1 MSHTPRTWALAALVT
16 LLATASA
23 PAQPVRVKEPA
34 RADKVDV
41 QIRYRIRANRDERIR
56 QYRVLEKHLAG
67 LGFDNARKN
76 DPDFDLDIL
85 DPNGERFTGT
95 VLGAKVLDILNE
107 PRVQNVL
114 FAPSGFAY
122 PDAPDKPVA
131 VKIGLRTGLAPA
143 SQQAL
148 HRQTVAHL
156 SKLGYADALGYETN
170 GYTLLR
176 GYVPLKTI
184 DLLVKDVRTEPGG
197 WFLAQTPIEEL
208 PAPLR
213 DRNPLR
219 WVEVLPITEFP
230 VPFAPAPVLPAQLRY
245 SSDLRAKLLEP
256 EAADKPL
263 RVEVVFSG
271 PVTAD
276 AIRTQLSRYAG
287 TSLDGVVGNVVNVRF
302 PKGSY
307 VERAAGEP
315 SVLCVRLPRNAHE
328 TAARVAA
335 KGTPLA
341 DAVTAAK
348 LDALHT
354 LGYTGTGV
362 KVLLIGSDFAGY
374 EKLPKRATLLDLTT
388 ELQPDLLPAPS
399 DPLRAGTGTAAAR
412 ALLAS
417 APDVELV
424 LVRIDPGCFFHL
436 PTLLKLARGE
446 IEFTD
451 ALLARLG
458 EIADRSQAFD
468 RARRDA
474 IAAYRV
480 AFADLSDNQVAIELR
495 KKAKAELDAILKA
508 EEDIAKLVKRFN
520 DYKKALVEAPRGA
533 HLIVNTLEWETGYP
547 LDAINDFASTV
558 EKLAANPPV
567 ALTRP
572 NSKPRTPLV
581 WVQAASATGA
591 SAWSGPFRDHSGDG
605 LLDFVPHG
613 TTLPAGAW
621 SPKLNFLGAR
631 GSDGG
636 AVETLA
642 KDAKVRF
649 TVQWREPTDPNFPES
664 DIPVYPL
671 TLRVLRQMDPAG
683 DKRSSDE
690 MEEVARSASTPTVI
704 YRTNSFLVF
713 EQALEFVVPVDG
725 RYAVALESPATAE
738 PLIPALKRSVEINP
752 RIVIETLGAPASA
765 PQVVFRTFT
774 TTGAGVGTPGDAA
787 GAITVGAP
795 AAGAQTGGGPGLAL
809 RAKPNVLGPAALE
822 AGGETFTG
830 PGVATGFAGGAA
842 AVLLQAH
849 ASGPNVFRSAG
860 IADGKPLVL
869 SDAWLK
875 FVAPAKR

>member
-1 MSHTPRTWALAALVT
+1 MSHTPSRWALAALV
-16 LLATASA
+16 LSFATASA
-23 PAQPVRVKEPA
+23 PAQPAPVKEPA
-34 RADKVDV
+34 RAEKVDV
-41 QIRYRIRANRDERIR
+41 QIRYRIRADRDERIR

-85 DPNGERFTGT
+85 DPNGERFSGT
-95 VLGAKVLDILNE
+95 VPGAKVLDILNE
-107 PRVQNVL
+107 PRVQNIL
-114 FAPSGFAY
+114 FAPTGFAY
-122 PDAPDKPVA
+122 PDAPDKKVA
-131 VKIGLRTGLAPA
+131 VKIGLRTGLSPA

-148 HRQTVAHL
+148 YRQTIAHL
-156 SKLGYADALGYETN
+156 TKLDYVDALGYETK

-176 GYVPLKTI
+176 GYVPLKAL
-184 DLLVKDVRTEPGG
+184 DLLVKDVRSEPAG
-197 WFLAQTPIEEL
+197 WFLADTPTDAL

-219 WVEVLPITEFP
+219 WVEVVPMSEFP
-230 VPFAPAPVLPAQLRY
+230 MAFSAPPVLPAQLRY
-245 SSDLRAKLLEP
+245 SSDLRAELLK
-256 EAADKPL
+256 ADTKDKPL
-263 RVEVVFSG
+263 RVELVFDA
-271 PVTAD
+271 PVSAD
-276 AIRTQLSRYAG
+276 TLRTQLGRYAG
-287 TSLDGVVGNVVNVRF
+287 TSLDGVVGNVAHVRF

-307 VERAAGEP
+307 VEQVSLEP
-315 SVLCVRLPRNAHE
+315 GVLCVRLPRFAHE
-328 TAARVAA
+328 TAARVVG

-341 DAVTAAK
+341 DAVSAAK
-348 LDALHT
+348 LDALHK
-354 LGYTGTGV
+354 LGYTGAGV
-362 KVLLIGSDFAGY
+362 KVVLIGSDFTGY

-388 ELQPDLLPAPS
+388 ELQPDLLPLES
-399 DPLRAGTGTAAAR
+399 DKLRAGTGTAAAR

-436 PTLLKLARGE
+436 PAILKLARGE

-451 ALLARLG
+451 ALRVRLN
-458 EIADRSQAFD
+458 EIADRSQTFD

-474 IAAYRV
+474 IAAYKA
-480 AFADLSDNQVAIELR
+480 AFADLTDNQVAVELR
-495 KKAKAELDAILKA
+495 KKTKADLDAILKV

-520 DYKKALVEAPRGA
+520 DYKKVLVEAPRGA
-533 HLIVNTLEWETGYP
+533 QLVVNTLEWETGYP
-547 LDAINDFASTV
+547 LDALNDFASTI

-572 NSKPRTPLV
+572 NAKPRTPLV
-581 WVQAASATGA
+581 WVQAASAAGP
-591 SAWSGPFRDHSGDG
+591 SVWSGPFRDHSGDG
-605 LLDFVPHG
+605 LLDFAAQG
-613 TTLPAGAW
+613 TALPASAW
-621 SPKLNFLGAR
+621 SPKLNFLGVR

-642 KDAKVRF
+642 KDAKLRF
-649 TVQWREPTDPNFPES
+649 AVQWREPADPNFPES

-671 TLRVLRQMDPAG
+671 TLRVLRQMDPTG
-683 DKRSSDE
+683 EKRSSDE
-690 MEEVARSASTPTVI
+690 MEEAARSASTPTVI

-713 EQALEFVVPVDG
+713 EQTLEFNVLVDG
-725 RYAVALESPATAE
+725 RYAIALESAAVAE

-752 RIVIETLGAPASA
+752 RIVIETLGVSASA

-787 GAITVGAP
+787 ELR
-795 AAGAQTGGGPGLAL
+795 AGRRRADGDCAGGGPGLAL
-809 RAKPNVLGPAALE
+809 RPKPNVFGPSALDLG
-822 AGGETFTG
+822 GDTFAG

-842 AVLLQAH
+842 AVLLSAQ
-849 ASGPNVFRSAG
+849 ASGPNVFRAAG

-875 FVAPAKR
+875 FVPPAKR